1 MSEKTL
7 VYGERTHFCGELR
20 RENVGERTVVFGW
33 VHRRRDHGGLIFI
46 DLRDRAGLLQ
56 VVADPTVSQSAY
68 KVADQA
74 RGEYIL
80 KVEGEVSRRPPE
92 TENPKL
98 PTGEVEVR
106 AEKIEIINKAKTP
119 PFEVDDELN
128 VDEALRLKYRYIDLR
143 RASMSHNLQFRHQ
156 VVRQVRSFLEKH
168 GFIEVETP
176 YLTRST
182 PEGARDYLV
191 PSRLHPGHLYALAQ
205 SPQLFKQILMVAGVE
220 RYFQI
225 ARCFRDEDLRRD
237 RQPEHTQ
244 IDVEMSFVGED
255 EVIGLTEGLL
265 QEVLKLA
272 DYDLKLPIQRLSYE
286 EAMLRYGTDKPDLRY
301 GLEISDLTKVF
312 KNCSLNVV
320 RKSLE
325 EGGVAR
331 GLKVKESFSR
341 GELDKL
347 TEIVKS
353 FGAGGLIWLTK
364 ENGDWKSPVS
374 KYLIKEFNQVEE
386 LLNLEPGAFVFIV
399 ADIPEKV
406 AVALGNLRE
415 HLANQ
420 LSLKKGCF
428 NLVWVVHFPLF
439 EYDEKEKKFKSKHHP
454 FTRPTMETE
463 KYLEKDPLKVR
474 AHAYDIVMDGVEIG
488 GGSLRIYQPKLQQ
501 RVFKVLGLSEA
512 EAKEKFGFLLE
523 AFNYGVPPHGG
534 IALGLDR
541 LVMLLLGLKTIR
553 DVIAF
558 PKTQSAT
565 CPLTSAPQLIGEEQL
580 KELHLKLR

>member
-1 MSEKTL
+1 
-7 VYGERTHFCGELR
+7 
-20 RENVGERTVVFGW
+20 VGERAVVFGW

-46 DLRDRAGLLQ
+46 DLRDRTGLLQ
-56 VVADPTVSQSAY
+56 VVADPMVSKSAY

-80 KVEGEVSRRPPE
+80 KVEGEVLQRPPE
-92 TENPKL
+92 TENLKL
-98 PTGEVEVR
+98 PTGEVELR
-106 AEKIEIINKAKTP
+106 AEKIEIVNKAKTP
-119 PFEVDDELN
+119 PFEVDDDLN
-128 VDEALRLKYRYIDLR
+128 VDEVLRLKYRYIDLR
-143 RASMSHNLQFRHQ
+143 RPLMSHNLQFRHQ
-156 VVRQVRSFLEKH
+156 VLRRVRDFFEKH

-176 YLTRST
+176 YLTKST
-182 PEGARDYLV
+182 PEGARDYVV
-191 PSRLHPGHLYALAQ
+191 PSRIHPGYFYALAQ
-205 SPQLFKQILMVAGVE
+205 SPQLFKQILMVAGFE

-255 EVIGLTEGLL
+255 DVIGLTEGLL

-272 DYDLKLPIQRLSYE
+272 DFDLKLPIQRLTYE

-301 GLEISDLTKVF
+301 GLEITDLTEVF
-312 KNCSLNVV
+312 KSCQLNVL

-331 GLKVKESFSR
+331 GLKVKGSFTR

-347 TEIVKS
+347 TELVKS
-353 FGAGGLIWLTK
+353 FGAGGLIWATK
-364 ENGDWKSPVS
+364 ENSDWKSPVS
-374 KYLIKEFNQVEE
+374 KYLAEELNQVEK
-386 LLNLEPGAFVFIV
+386 LLSLKPGEFVFLV
-399 ADIPEKV
+399 VDASEKA
-406 AVALGNLRE
+406 AVALGSLRE
-415 HLANQ
+415 HLANR
-420 LSLKKGCF
+420 LSLKQGRFK
-428 NLVWVVHFPLF
+428 LVWVVHFPLF
-439 EYDEKEKKFKSKHHP
+439 EYDEEEKKFKSKHHP
-454 FTRPTMETE
+454 FTRPTAETE
-463 KYLEKDPLKVR
+463 EWLEKNPLKVK

-488 GGSLRIYQPKLQQ
+488 GGSLRIYRPDLQE
-501 RVFKVLGLSEA
+501 RVFKVLGLSER
-512 EAKEKFGFLLE
+512 EAKEKFGFLIE

-565 CPLTSAPQLIGEEQL
+565 SPLTGAPQQISEEQL
-580 KELHLKLR
+580 RELHLKLR

>member
-1 MSEKTL
+1 MGKRTLKYSE
-7 VYGERTHFCGELR
+7 RSHFCGELR
-20 RENVGERTVVFGW
+20 RENVGERAVVFGW

-46 DLRDRAGLLQ
+46 DLRDRTGLLQ
-56 VVADPTVSQSAY
+56 VVADPAVSKSAY

-74 RGEYIL
+74 RGEYVL
-80 KVEGEVSRRPPE
+80 KVEGEVLRRPPE

-98 PTGEVEVR
+98 PSGEVEVR

-143 RASMSHNLQFRHQ
+143 RPSMNYNLQFRHQ
-156 VVRQVRSFLEKH
+156 VVRRVRDFFEKH

-176 YLTRST
+176 YLTKST
-182 PEGARDYLV
+182 PEGARDYVV
-191 PSRLHPGHLYALAQ
+191 PSRLHPGYFYALAQ

-272 DYDLKLPIQRLSYE
+272 DHQLKLPIQRLSYE

-301 GLEISDLTKVF
+301 SLDIADLTNVF
-312 KNCSLNVV
+312 KNCQLNVA
-320 RKSLE
+320 RKVLE
-325 EGGVAR
+325 KGGVVR
-331 GLKVKESFSR
+331 GLKAKGSFTR

-347 TEIVKS
+347 TDLVKS
-353 FGAGGLIWLTK
+353 FGAGGLIWATK
-364 ENGDWKSPVS
+364 EDDAWKSPVS
-374 KYLIKEFNQVEE
+374 KYFVDELNQVEKV
-386 LLNLEPGAFVFIV
+386 LNLEPGEFVFIV
-399 ADIPEKV
+399 ADASEKT
-406 AVALGNLRE
+406 AIALGNLRE

-420 LSLKKGCF
+420 LSLKKGRF
-428 NLVWVVHFPLF
+428 NLVWVVNFPLF
-439 EYDEKEKKFKSKHHP
+439 EYDEEEKRFKSKHHP
-454 FTRPTMETE
+454 FTRPTADTE
-463 KYLEKDPLKVR
+463 NWLEKDPLKVR

-488 GGSLRIYQPKLQQ
+488 GGSLRIYQPELQK
-501 RVFKVLGLSEA
+501 RVFKVLGLSEE
-512 EAKEKFGFLLE
+512 EAREKFGFLLE
-523 AFNYGVPPHGG
+523 AFNFGVPPHGG

-565 CPLTSAPQLIGEEQL
+565 SPLTGAPQQISEEQL
-580 KELHLKLR
+580 RELHLKLR

>member
-1 MSEKTL
+1 MVRRSL
-7 VYGERTHFCGELR
+7 RYGERTHFCGELR
-20 RENVGERTVVFGW
+20 RENVGERAVVFGW

-46 DLRDRAGLLQ
+46 DLRDRTGLLQ
-56 VVADPTVSQSAY
+56 VVADPMVSKSAY

-80 KVEGEVSRRPPE
+80 KVEGEVLQRPPE
-92 TENPKL
+92 TENLKL
-98 PTGEVEVR
+98 PTGEVELR
-106 AEKIEIINKAKTP
+106 AEKIEIVNKAKTP
-119 PFEVDDELN
+119 PFEVDDDLN
-128 VDEALRLKYRYIDLR
+128 VDEVLRLKYRYIDLR
-143 RASMSHNLQFRHQ
+143 RPLMSHNLQFRHQ
-156 VVRQVRSFLEKH
+156 VLRRVRDFFEKH

-176 YLTRST
+176 YLTKST
-182 PEGARDYLV
+182 PEGARDYVV
-191 PSRLHPGHLYALAQ
+191 PSRIHPGYFYALAQ
-205 SPQLFKQILMVAGVE
+205 SPQLFKQILMVAGFE

-255 EVIGLTEGLL
+255 DVIGLTEGLL

-272 DYDLKLPIQRLSYE
+272 DFDLKLPIQRLTYE

-301 GLEISDLTKVF
+301 GLEITDLTEVF
-312 KNCSLNVV
+312 KSCQLNVL

-331 GLKVKESFSR
+331 GLKVKGSFTR

-347 TEIVKS
+347 TELVKS
-353 FGAGGLIWLTK
+353 FGAGGLIWATK
-364 ENGDWKSPVS
+364 ENSDWKSPVS
-374 KYLIKEFNQVEE
+374 KYLAEELNQVEK
-386 LLNLEPGAFVFIV
+386 LLSLKPGEFVFLV
-399 ADIPEKV
+399 VDASEKA
-406 AVALGNLRE
+406 AVALGSLRE
-415 HLANQ
+415 HLANR
-420 LSLKKGCF
+420 LSLKQGRFK
-428 NLVWVVHFPLF
+428 LVWVVHFPLF
-439 EYDEKEKKFKSKHHP
+439 EYDEEEKKFKSKHHP
-454 FTRPTMETE
+454 FTRPTAETE
-463 KYLEKDPLKVR
+463 EWLEKNPLKVK

-488 GGSLRIYQPKLQQ
+488 GGSLRIYRPDLQE
-501 RVFKVLGLSEA
+501 RVFKVLGLSER
-512 EAKEKFGFLLE
+512 EAKEKFGFLIE

-565 CPLTSAPQLIGEEQL
+565 SPLTGAPQQISEEQL
-580 KELHLKLR
+580 RELHLKLR